1 MERLLIIGKS
11 DAAISAALRA
21 REICPS
27 VEPTIVVA
35 DNYPNFRVFVIPAI
49 SHEDIEQQRDRCIR
63 DCHQDYPDDEETYWE
78 QSSECVAK
86 CQKTYWRN
94 LHQQLNGTRTK

>member
-35 DNYPNFRVFVIPAI
+35 DNYPNFSICGLPFFLSGEV
-49 SHEDIEQQRDRCIR
+49 
-63 DCHQDYPDDEETYWE
+63 
-78 QSSECVAK
+78 SE
-86 CQKTYWRN
+86 WRS
-94 LHQQLNGTRTK
+94 LAHRTKDELSSYCRRWLHRDGDG

>member
-1 MERLLIIGKS
+1 MTKMRFSLAVSIMLLG
-11 DAAISAALRA
+11 
-21 REICPS
+21 
-27 VEPTIVVA
+27 IVLA
-35 DNYPNFRVFVIPAI
+35 NFGVFVIPAI

-86 CQKTYWRN
+86 CQKAYWRN

>member
-1 MERLLIIGKS
+1 MTKMRFSLAVSIMLLG
-11 DAAISAALRA
+11 
-21 REICPS
+21 
-27 VEPTIVVA
+27 IVLA
-35 DNYPNFRVFVIPAI
+35 NFGVFVIPAI